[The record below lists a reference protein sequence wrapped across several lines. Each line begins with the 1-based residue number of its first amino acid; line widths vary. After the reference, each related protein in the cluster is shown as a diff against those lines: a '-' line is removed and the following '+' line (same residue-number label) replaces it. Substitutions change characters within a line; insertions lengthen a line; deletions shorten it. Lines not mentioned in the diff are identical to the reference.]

1 MASMDDNKRKYSTDG
16 AEEEVP
22 PKKQKTIGSDDIGDD
37 HSNDGDDHA
46 DNDDDGDDE
55 GDDDGD
61 PSSSSSSTDDDYSSE
76 PEEEVSSEGEMNIP
90 TGSEEKLLIQQG
102 RSDEEESCRYFSD
115 DY

>member
-1 MASMDDNKRKYSTDG
+1 MASMDNNKHKYSADG
-16 AEEEVP
+16 AEEEAP
-22 PKKQKTIGSDDIGDD
+22 LKKQKTIGGDDSGDD
-37 HSNDGDDHA
+37 HGNDGDDHA

-55 GDDDGD
+55 GDDDED
-61 PSSSSSSTDDDYSSE
+61 PSSSSSTDDDYSSE

-90 TGSEEKLLIQQG
+90 TGSEEKLLIRQG